1 VSGRAG
7 AHRHAGRFRL
17 AEAVIGT
24 IRQNA
29 LPLPVDPPAQV
40 GDLAS
45 LIAENGARLMIVA
58 EQPTRLLGALRFER
72 AVPVDGRPEG
82 IRATVVRFSGESDE

>member
-1 VSGRAG
+1 MSGRAG

-29 LPLPVDPPAQV
+29 LPLPVPPAQV